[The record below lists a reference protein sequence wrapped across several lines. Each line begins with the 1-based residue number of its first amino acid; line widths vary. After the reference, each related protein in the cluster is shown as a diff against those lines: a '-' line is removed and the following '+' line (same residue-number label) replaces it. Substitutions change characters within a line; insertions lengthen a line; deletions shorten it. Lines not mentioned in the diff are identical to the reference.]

1 MKKIIGFAGQMR
13 SGKDTCADY
22 LALKLNET
30 ACNNLLSSSEEN
42 SLWWKRVAFATGVK
56 RVFMDV
62 FDKDIDFIEKWKTN
76 NDPPEDFD
84 KNVRQALQFIG
95 DGFRSIKNDI
105 WMDLLFREQNPMI
118 ISDGRYIN
126 ELARIKAEGGLNVLV
141 WRPGFE
147 NSDPNPSESQ
157 IKPVIDY
164 FKQMDIEGPV
174 EDKFISLTYADRMA
188 LPNGVELVDYFIK
201 NDGSLDSLYNKINE
215 RLIPYVTTKFA

>member
-1 MKKIIGFAGQMR
+1 MNKIIGFAGQMR

-22 LALKLNET
+22 LALKLN
-30 ACNNLLSSSEEN
+30 NSSSF
-42 SLWWKRVAFATGVK
+42 SWSRVAFATGVK
-56 RVFMDV
+56 KVFMDV
-62 FDKDIDFIEKWKTN
+62 FDKDIEFIEKWKTN
-76 NDPPEDFD
+76 IECPEGFD
-84 KNVRQALQFIG
+84 KNIRQALQFIG

-105 WMDLLFREQNPMI
+105 WMDLLFREQNPII

-157 IKPVIDY
+157 IRPVVDF
-164 FKQMDIEGPV
+164 FKQLDIEGPV
-174 EDKFISLTYADRMA
+174 QDKFISLTYADKMA
-188 LPNGVELVDYFIK
+188 LPNGVELIDYFIK
-201 NDGSLDSLYNKINE
+201 NDGSLESLYNKIDE